1 MISFILTLI
10 VFFHIFQ
17 VVKRHQ
23 NGPTSYG
30 LTTEIRMGQ
39 QVTNG
44 KRNSEWSNKR
54 IMDNTGQKRRDL
66 TPGGGGGGGG
76 GGGDEG
82 DGGGCD
88 KTFFM
93 PAPTYPTSTK

>member
-1 MISFILTLI
+1 
-10 VFFHIFQ
+10 
-17 VVKRHQ
+17 
-23 NGPTSYG
+23 
-30 LTTEIRMGQ
+30 
-39 QVTNG
+39 
-44 KRNSEWSNKR
+44 
-54 IMDNTGQKRRDL
+54 MDNTGQKRRDL